1 VVAERREMDD
11 LDRKIILALQ
21 QDGRASYKT
30 IAKKLRVSDG
40 TIRFRIGRMVRK
52 NILRITASINPFAVE
67 NGLLALVGMQ
77 LERRTHKQTMEKI
90 SRLKGVVSVSNAT
103 GRYDLLVE
111 VFLDS
116 QKELNRFLMEDLSGI
131 GGINATETY
140 IYLHAI
146 NKWVELS

>member
-1 VVAERREMDD
+1 
-11 LDRKIILALQ
+11 
-21 QDGRASYKT
+21 
-30 IAKKLRVSDG
+30 
-40 TIRFRIGRMVRK
+40 MVRK

-116 QKELNRFLMEDLSGI
+116 QQELNRFLMEDLSRI